1 MVTKNAL
8 RWFSVLAMVGF
19 GLFSG
24 VAFAAPAG
32 SADSDSCPPMSSSIN
47 SQECTAAGASA
58 ALVGEDMV
66 GLFALTGHPAISLSA
81 PAVMASHSPVLTG
94 EEMAALFAAD
104 RAAASASQS
113 DPATVASNSAILA
126 GQDVA
131 ALFARIGHPA
141 VSLSAQA
148 PVAGNSA
155 VLTGEEM
162 AALWA
167 KTASAAPVTFADSA
181 ACREMSFHVDA
192 LSYNKSPCATT
203 GASQIIPMT
212 GTYLPDSSFH
222 TPQTSDYPAGR

>member
-1 MVTKNAL
+1 MVTKIAV
-8 RWFSVLAMVGF
+8 RGFSVLAMVGF

-24 VAFAAPAG
+24 VAFAAPGG
-32 SADSDSCPPMSSSIN
+32 SPDSDSCPAMSPSIIP
-47 SQECTAAGASA
+47 QECTAADASA
-58 ALVGEDMV
+58 AV
-66 GLFALTGHPAISLSA
+66 
-81 PAVMASHSPVLTG
+81 TG
-94 EEMAALFAAD
+94 E
-104 RAAASASQS
+104 
-113 DPATVASNSAILA
+113 
-126 GQDVA
+126 DVA
-131 ALFARIGHPA
+131 ALFARLGHPA

-181 ACREMSFHVDA
+181 ACREMSFYVDA

-212 GTYLPDSSFH
+212 GTYLPGLSFH